1 MALTFGQLLAGAG
14 RVASGM
20 REEQEAQR
28 VAQLNEMRLQEA
40 RRLEADRIR
49 QRNALLA
56 QQQQQMQPL
65 EFRPGLDISQIQRQT
80 QEERLRGYRTDAAET
95 VRRQAQEAQQQAA
108 QRQAAEQAEQPV
120 EAERAGLVA
129 PSISRQVERL
139 RQGPAGIVAAT
150 LTAPYEN
157 LFATPAYYA
166 AATGSAIGRP
176 IARFGGDVLRQ
187 IVSPGEQAEPV
198 EEEQAGVTPPERQ
211 PTAAPTNLAT
221 SADEAINRVLEREG
235 GFVDDPADRGGRTN
249 FGISQRAY
257 PDLDIANLTRDE
269 AARIYKRDYW
279 DFIGADDL
287 PENIREIAFDT
298 AVNQGPGF
306 ARRALIRSEGD
317 PQRYLDLREERYREI
332 VERDP
337 SQERFLTGWLNR
349 LNEFRTDLE
358 APRQVATVVD
368 GVDVEAQET
377 VAQPEYTAEL
387 EAPEPEP
394 QTRQAG
400 VSEETNKI
408 LGNDSFYLA
417 NPNTITREMRTVMNQ
432 RQNLAR
438 MAEIYRQGRMG
449 EQYAQAL
456 AGLQEL
462 DNNLLFLQGMEG
474 ITELTQFRD
483 PRRLS
488 AVMRN
493 VTGANIDYQ
502 PRDDGRYNLVR
513 YNPDGS
519 FNVVR
524 EGLTPQEI
532 SNDARLR
539 VSAKAREQ
547 AAELA
552 ADRARRDV
560 ELEYF
565 RKQENAKALNEM
577 AKAWQQG
584 QMDLAKEIAGNAG
597 GSLQETTEG
606 LAFTATLPTGQT
618 VVSLYEEGRE
628 GKNRW
633 FLPDVDEVA
642 PRFVP
647 VDTPISTGL
656 VRTLDAILPEEVQ
669 TLQTWNE

>member
-56 QQQQQMQPL
+56 QERQQMQPL
-65 EFRPGLDISQIQRQT
+65 EFRPGLDVSQIQRQA
-80 QEERLRGYRTDAAET
+80 QQDRLLGYRTDAAE
-95 VRRQAQEAQQQAA
+95 VARRQAQEAQQQAA
-108 QRQAAEQAEQPV
+108 QRQAAEQAAQTADVRPRRV
-120 EAERAGLVA
+120 PTDPL
-129 PSISRQVERL
+129 Q
-139 RQGPAGIVAAT
+139 AGIR
-150 LTAPYEN
+150 PFRE
-157 LFATPAYYA
+157 YA
-166 AATGSAIGRP
+166 Q
-176 IARFGGDVLRQ
+176 RQ
-187 IVSPGEQAEPV
+187 
-198 EEEQAGVTPPERQ
+198 T
-211 PTAAPTNLAT
+211 
-221 SADEAINRVLEREG
+221 
-235 GFVDDPADRGGRTN
+235 
-249 FGISQRAY
+249 
-257 PDLDIANLTRDE
+257 
-269 AARIYKRDYW
+269 
-279 DFIGADDL
+279 
-287 PENIREIAFDT
+287 
-298 AVNQGPGF
+298 
-306 ARRALIRSEGD
+306 
-317 PQRYLDLREERYREI
+317 ERYREA
-332 VERDP
+332 P
-337 SQERFLTGWLNR
+337 QTLGGLTGATVAGTADLLGSAALGTGSYLQSLLATEGPVESALR
-349 LNEFRTDLE
+349 GQVGRMTEPVIAFGQGMGLGVPDTAVLDAYDRFTGRTRGTEQQEVAQADFLDREYLDRINEGMPPPETQPT
-358 APRQVATVVD
+358 AATVVD

-377 VAQPEYTAEL
+377 VAQPQYSEEL

-438 MAEIYRQGRMG
+438 MAEIYRRGRMG

-456 AGLQEL
+456 ASLQEL

-539 VSAKAREQ
+539 VSTNAREQ
-547 AAELA
+547 ASQLA
-552 ADRARRDV
+552 AERARK
-560 ELEYF
+560 ELDFEF
-565 RKQENAKALNEM
+565 FQREENVKALNAM
-577 AKAWQQG
+577 AQAMQQG
-584 QMDLAKEIAGNAG
+584 QMDLARELAGNAG

-606 LAFTATLPTGQT
+606 IAFVVTDPMGQT
-618 VVSLYEEGRE
+618 RVRLYDPGRE

-633 FLPDVDEVA
+633 VLPDVDEVPA
-642 PRFVP
+642 AFVEVP
-647 VDTPISTGL
+647 MANSTGL
-656 VRTLDAILPEEVQ
+656 IQTPDVRLAE